1 MRFLYIFFFF
11 ISCAFADG
19 QQSLTGQQW
28 LEKVRDAMKTQNYH
42 GTVVFMKN
50 GQIDTMKYWHTIENG
65 VETERLTSLNSPLR
79 EVTRKSNEIKC
90 LYKESRKKVEG
101 RHPIDRSFILNLPA
115 TFERLED
122 QYLVAAAGQEMI
134 AMRSAQ
140 IVAVLPKDELRYARK
155 IWIDIESWL
164 PLKVEVYGTEGNA
177 LEQVLFTEFG
187 IDKIDP
193 KSEEDTSS
201 GDTKPARQQYLS
213 RVDALEDIPLQ
224 LNYWPAGFEKVF
236 FIRNTMQQSQKN
248 VDHLLIS
255 DGFSNISI
263 YFEEKAEQSVEGLRA
278 LGPIN
283 SFSRVIGDQQ
293 VTVLGEVPAQT
304 VELVANGIA
313 SRNN

>member
-28 LEKVRDAMKTQNYH
+28 LEKVRDAIKTQNYH

-79 EVTRKSNEIKC
+79 EVIRKSNEIKC
-90 LYKESRKKVEG
+90 LYKETSKKVEG

-115 TFERLED
+115 TFERLGG
-122 QYLVAAAGQEMI
+122 QYLLAAAGQEMI

-155 IWIDIESWL
+155 IWIDIESLL
-164 PLKVEVYGTEGNA
+164 PLKVEVYGAEGHA

-187 IDKIDP
+187 IDDIDP
-193 KSEEDTSS
+193 KSEEDTPS
-201 GDTKPARQQYLS
+201 GDPHHQYLS
-213 RVDALEDIPLQ
+213 RVDTLEDIPLQ

-263 YFEEKAEQSVEGLRA
+263 YFEEKAEQRVEGLRA

-283 SFSRVIGDQQ
+283 SFSRVIGGQQ

-304 VELVANGIA
+304 VELVANGIV